1 MNDLIKL
8 AVVIGVIYFGYSYY
22 RDNIS
27 VVGKAVKK
35 QKDTD
40 NTNAINKKAEEMKLS
55 QNALDQVKCN
65 SRYSA
70 GIYEWTDVE
79 RCKDE
84 KRMELNMV
92 DWYARAKQQLGL

>member
-8 AVVIGVIYFGYSYY
+8 ALVVGVIYFGYSYY

-40 NTNAINKKAEEMKLS
+40 NSNAINKKAEELKMQ
-55 QNALDQVKCN
+55 QNALDQVECN
-65 SRYSA
+65 SRYKA

-79 RCKDE
+79 RCKDVRRA
-84 KRMELNMV
+84 KLNDI